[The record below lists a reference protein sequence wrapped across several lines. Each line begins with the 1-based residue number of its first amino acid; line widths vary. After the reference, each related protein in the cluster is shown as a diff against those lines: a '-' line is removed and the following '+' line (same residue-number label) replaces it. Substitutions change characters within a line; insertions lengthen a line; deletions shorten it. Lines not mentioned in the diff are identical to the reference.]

1 MSWFFS
7 SPLEAQILYDLSLII
22 VVTFASFF
30 ILPLSALIVVQGK
43 NFLSGMT
50 TRNRH
55 EAEKHNFNPAI
66 VPITG
71 KEYAQ

>member
-1 MSWFFS
+1 MSWLIS
-7 SPLEAQILYDLSLII
+7 STLTAQVLYDLSLI
-22 VVTFASFF
+22 VVVSFASFF
-30 ILPLSALIVVQGK
+30 ILPLTALIIFQGK

-50 TRNRH
+50 TRNRQ

-71 KEYAQ
+71 KEYA